1 MELGFWIQIVSGI
14 PDSLKCI
21 PESKAQY
28 SGFHMQEFLGFQ
40 IPQARISRVPDSTS
54 KNFPSSRFHKQE
66 SFGFQIPQD
75 SGFLKQEF
83 PGSQIPPAKISRIP
97 DSTSKN
103 FPDSRFHKQEFP
115 GFRIPQ
121 AKISRIPDSTSKN
134 FPDSLTW
141 GEKTNKTKTN
151 EPKRKEKN

>member
-1 MELGFWIQIVSGI
+1 M
-14 PDSLKCI
+14 
-21 PESKAQY
+21 Y
-28 SGFHMQEFLGFQ
+28 SGVQSPIFR
-40 IPQARISRVPDSTS
+40 IPHARISRIPDSTS
-54 KNFPSSRFHKQE
+54 KNFSGSRFHKQE
-66 SFGFQIPQD
+66 SSGFQIPQD

-97 DSTSKN
+97 DSTGKN
-103 FPDSRFHKQEFP
+103 LPDSRFHKQEFP